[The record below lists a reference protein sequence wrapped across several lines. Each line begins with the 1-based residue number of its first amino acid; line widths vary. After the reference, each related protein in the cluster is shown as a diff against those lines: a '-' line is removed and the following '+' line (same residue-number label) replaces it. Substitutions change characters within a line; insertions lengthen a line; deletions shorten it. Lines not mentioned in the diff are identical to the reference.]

1 MKEFKVEEFIRE
13 NLISIIYFSGST
25 CGACDAIKEKVLHI
39 IKEYEKIKFIEIN
52 AVENKELAASYNIF
66 SLPILLL
73 FVNGKETLRVGRYFD
88 LLDFKNTIDRYYNLI
103 F

>member
-1 MKEFKVEEFIRE
+1 MKKEQIEEFTKE
-13 NLISIIYFSGST
+13 NLISIVYFSGAT
-25 CGACDAIKEKVLHI
+25 CGACDAIRDKILYI
-39 IKEYEKIKFIEIN
+39 IKDYKEIKFMEVN
-52 AVENKELAASYNIF
+52 AVENKEIAASYDIF

-88 LLDFKNTIDRYYNLI
+88 LLDFKNSIDRYYNLI